1 MSTHASTLETAP
13 LADLIAVALGDLFLE
28 LDRSGRCLRAQGDA
42 ALLGR
47 RMAELPGITLA
58 RLLPGA
64 ADRAAQLF
72 REVELDGAPRTF
84 DCRIERDGQARQ
96 LEARVAPGSD
106 GTVLLALRD
115 NEARFVADAQLR
127 ESEERFRVMADCAP
141 VMLWRSDLTAECDF
155 FNTGWREFT
164 GRPIEQERGVGW
176 TENVH
181 PEDFEPCMSIYLDS
195 FVARRAFRMEYRLRR
210 HDGQYRW
217 ILDHGVPR
225 FGAAGAFEGFIG
237 SCIDITDMKEANQR
251 SSQLTGALEQ
261 RVRERDVLLRE
272 IHHRVKNNLQLI
284 SSILSLQARLLDG
297 QARAV
302 LEEGQLRVR
311 SIALVHEKLCES
323 HTLSDI
329 ELGQYVGDL
338 ICFLRRAVEGSSQVE
353 VQLDVPPLPVAID
366 QAIPCGLVINELVTN
381 ALKHAFPEKRR
392 GVISVQVRILDGDRF
407 RIRVSDDGVGLPDH
421 VDIVSPRT
429 LGLDL
434 VATLARQLDAELK
447 VERNMGTSFA
457 LELTR
462 WRTSHASQ

>member
-1 MSTHASTLETAP
+1 MSTQPTA
-13 LADLIAVALGDLFLE
+13 LADVIADSLGDLFLE
-28 LDRSGRCLRAQGDA
+28 LDSDGKCMRARGHG

-47 RMAELPGITLA
+47 RAADLA
-58 RLLPGA
+58 GMSLRRLLPNA
-64 ADRAAQLF
+64 A
-72 REVELDGAPRTF
+72 ELASRLCRDVLADGAVRAF
-84 DCRIERDGQARQ
+84 DCMVEHDGRSHQ
-96 LEARVAPGSD
+96 LEARIGASGA
-106 GTVLLALRD
+106 GTLLLALRD
-115 NEARFVADAQLR
+115 NEARFLADARLR
-127 ESEERFRVMADCAP
+127 ESEERFRVMADCSP
-141 VMLWRSDLTAECDF
+141 VMLWRSDLSSECDF
-155 FNTGWREFT
+155 FNTGWRDFT
-164 GRPIEQERGVGW
+164 GRPLERERGVGW

-195 FVARRAFRMEYRLRR
+195 FVQRKPFRMEYRLRR
-210 HDGQYRW
+210 ADGAYRW

-225 FGAAGAFEGFIG
+225 FNAGGVFEGYIG

-251 SSQLTGALEQ
+251 SAQLASALEQ

-297 QARAV
+297 EARAV

-323 HTLSDI
+323 PTLNDI
-329 ELGQYVGDL
+329 ELGQYIQDL
-338 ICFLRRAVEGSSQVE
+338 VRFLRRAVEGSSQIE
-353 VQLDVPPLPVAID
+353 VQLDTPPLPVAID

-392 GVISVQVRILDGDRF
+392 GVISVQVTPLAGDRF
-407 RIRVSDDGVGLPDH
+407 RIRVSDDGVGLPEHID
-421 VDIVSPRT
+421 VVSPRT

-434 VATLARQLDAELK
+434 VATLARQHDAELK
-447 VERNMGTSFA
+447 VERKKGTSFA

-462 WRTSHASQ
+462 WRTTHANQ